1 MILHYEGESARKLS
15 KIPIS
20 ILHNRLQSSLRM
32 LLNITKTLKI
42 TKLSQYLNFVD
53 FIFWIGLFKKIWE
66 DQVFWDFWKFRDSGR
81 IPVVK
86 VGAF

>member
-1 MILHYEGESARKLS
+1 MILDYKATSAGKVS
-15 KIPIS
+15 KHPIS
-20 ILHNRLQSSLRM
+20 ILHNRLQSSFRM
-32 LLNITKTLKI
+32 LLNIIKTLKI

-53 FIFWIGLFKKIWE
+53 FIFWIGHFKKIWE
-66 DQVFWDFWKFRDSGR
+66 YRVFLDFWKFRDSGR

>member
-1 MILHYEGESARKLS
+1 MILDYEATSAGKVS
-15 KIPIS
+15 KNPIS
-20 ILHNRLQSSLRM
+20 IWHNRLQSSFRM
-32 LLNITKTLKI
+32 LLNIIKTLKI